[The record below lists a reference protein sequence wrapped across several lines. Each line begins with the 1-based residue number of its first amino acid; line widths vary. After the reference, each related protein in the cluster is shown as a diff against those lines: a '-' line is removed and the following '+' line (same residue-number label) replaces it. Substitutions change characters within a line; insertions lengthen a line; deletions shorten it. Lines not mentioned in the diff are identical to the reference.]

1 MTTTHSAVV
10 LAGIPS
16 INKAV
21 YHRIRF
27 AAHDP
32 AIIIET
38 PGTPGSSTTGTGGA
52 PVRTLILRDVEVARA
67 KAHARA
73 DRVFCYEDFTPP
85 PGILSASGGLSG
97 DREIRAAQSA
107 AECLRRMDIRTI
119 TVDRSFPFLFAEM
132 IRSANIE
139 VVLDPELGVR
149 ERRSKD
155 AQEVEAMQRAQSVTE
170 RAIEMAL
177 CLIARAQTRSDG
189 VLIDPDDSSRPLTS
203 EAVKRRIDVFL
214 MEHGLSSDGHIVAAG
229 AAGGDCHNP
238 GAGPIRTGEPV
249 IVDVFPRDN
258 ATGYH
263 GDCTRMVVHG
273 DIPDGIRK
281 MHSAVV
287 EAKRAAIAATR
298 AGVTGEDV
306 HRAAIEVIRKHGYA
320 LGFPPEDAPAGFCS
334 MPHGT
339 GHGLGLDLK
348 EPPLLDMKGPELV
361 AGDAVT
367 IEPGLYMPG
376 VGGMRLEDL
385 VIVTEDGCENL
396 NRLGE
401 GLEWG

>member
-1 MTTTHSAVV
+1 MPTPQAIV
-10 LAGIPS
+10 LAGVPT

-32 AIIIET
+32 AIIIESSKT
-38 PGTPGSSTTGTGGA
+38 PDVGGA
-52 PVRTLILRDVEVARA
+52 RRRTLILRDVEVARA
-67 KAHARA
+67 KAHAHA
-73 DRVFCYEDFTPP
+73 DEVFCYEDFTPP
-85 PGILSASGGLSG
+85 SGLSG
-97 DREIRAAQSA
+97 DREIRSAQSL
-107 AECLRRMDIRTI
+107 AEYLTRQRIRT
-119 TVDRSFPFLFAEM
+119 VSADRSFPLLYIHELKNAG
-132 IRSANIE
+132 ID

-149 ERRSKD
+149 ERRAKD
-155 AQEVEAMQRAQSVTE
+155 DEEVEAMRRAQSVTE
-170 RAIEMAL
+170 DAIEMAL
-177 CLIARAQTRSDG
+177 RLIGGAKAGKDG
-189 VLIDPDDSSRPLTS
+189 VLIDPDDSSKPLTS
-203 EAVKRRIDVFL
+203 ESVMRRIDVFL
-214 MEHGLSSDGHIVAAG
+214 MEHGFSSDGHIVAAG

-238 GAGPIRTGEPV
+238 GSGPIRTGEPV

-273 DIPDGIRK
+273 DIPDVVKK
-281 MHSAVV
+281 MHAAVV
-287 EAKRAAIAATR
+287 EAKRAAIGATR

-306 HRAAIEVIRKHGYA
+306 HRAAIEVIQKHGYK
-320 LGFPPEDAPAGFCS
+320 LGFPPADAPEGFCS

-367 IEPGLYMPG
+367 VEPGLYMPG

-385 VIVTEDGCENL
+385 VIVREGGCENL

>member
-1 MTTTHSAVV
+1 MTHSATTHSDHAIV
-10 LAGIPS
+10 LAGVPS

-32 AIIIET
+32 AIVIET
-38 PGTPGSSTTGTGGA
+38 PDGGGA
-52 PVRTLILRDVEVARA
+52 PARTLILRDVEVARA

-73 DRVFCYEDFTPP
+73 DRVYCYEDFTPP
-85 PGILSASGGLSG
+85 PGIFSASGGLSG

-107 AECLRRMDIRTI
+107 AECLRRMKIRTI

-132 IRSANIE
+132 IQSAKIE
-139 VVLDPELGVR
+139 IVLDPELGVR
-149 ERRSKD
+149 ERRIKD
-155 AQEVEAMQRAQSVTE
+155 AHEVEALRRAQSVTE
-170 RAIEMAL
+170 DAIEMAL
-177 CLIARAQTRSDG
+177 TLIASAQTRADG
-189 VLIDPDDSSRPLTS
+189 VLIDPDDSSQPLTS
-203 EAVKRRIDVFL
+203 ESVMRRIDMFL
-214 MEHGLSSDGHIVAAG
+214 MERGFASDGHIVAAG
-229 AAGGDCHNP
+229 PAGGDCHNP
-238 GAGPIRTGEPV
+238 GSGPIRTGEPV
-249 IVDVFPRDN
+249 IVDVFPRDKS
-258 ATGYH
+258 TGYH

-273 DIPDGIRK
+273 DIPDGVRK
-281 MHSAVV
+281 MHAAVV
-287 EAKRAAIAATR
+287 AAKRAAIGATR

-306 HRAAIEVIRKHGYA
+306 HRAAIEVIQRHGYA
-320 LGFPPEDAPAGFCS
+320 LGFPPADAPEGFCS

-367 IEPGLYMPG
+367 VEPGLYMPG

-385 VIVTEDGCENL
+385 VIVREEGCENL
-396 NRLGE
+396 NRLDE
-401 GLEWG
+401 GLEW